1 MFQII
6 NILLLYENKQTS
18 LRENLN
24 VLVKIQKI
32 TEIDKDGNESVITI
46 FYKIKLIDRASLMTT
61 SSSNFVD
68 NPTEGMYKD
77 CHFFL
82 KYESAKDKLIKHKYL
97 SCNKDC
103 SRKIDEGL
111 KKKIQGHM

>member
-82 KYESAKDKLIKHKYL
+82 KYESAKDNLIKYKYL
-97 SCNKDC
+97 SCNKDY
-103 SRKIDEGL
+103 SRKNDEGL
-111 KKKIQGHM
+111 KKKI

>member
-24 VLVKIQKI
+24 VLVKIQ
-32 TEIDKDGNESVITI
+32 
-46 FYKIKLIDRASLMTT
+46 
-61 SSSNFVD
+61 
-68 NPTEGMYKD
+68 D

-82 KYESAKDKLIKHKYL
+82 KYESAKDNLIKHKYL